1 MQSPSY
7 KFNLLI
13 RYFHVW
19 NEIWTK
25 RNDLPNNTYDG
36 WQAVDSTPQEE
47 SSGLHQMGP
56 APLKAIK
63 EGEIY
68 AGYDTGF
75 VFAEVNA
82 DYVKWVLKKDEHGNE
97 SFQSKWYIFYDLL

>member
-1 MQSPSY
+1 
-7 KFNLLI
+7 
-13 RYFHVW
+13 
-19 NEIWTK
+19 
-25 RNDLPNNTYDG
+25 
-36 WQAVDSTPQEE
+36 
-47 SSGLHQMGP
+47 MGP

-82 DYVKWVLKKDEHGNE
+82 DYVKWILKKDEDGIPI
-97 SFQSKWYIFYDLL
+97 FQSKRYIFYKLYIINN

>member
-1 MQSPSY
+1 
-7 KFNLLI
+7 
-13 RYFHVW
+13 
-19 NEIWTK
+19 
-25 RNDLPNNTYDG
+25 
-36 WQAVDSTPQEE
+36 
-47 SSGLHQMGP
+47 MGP

-82 DYVKWVLKKDEHGNE
+82 DYVKWIIKKDEHGNAI
-97 SFQSKWYIFYDLL
+97 FQSKLYIFYEL